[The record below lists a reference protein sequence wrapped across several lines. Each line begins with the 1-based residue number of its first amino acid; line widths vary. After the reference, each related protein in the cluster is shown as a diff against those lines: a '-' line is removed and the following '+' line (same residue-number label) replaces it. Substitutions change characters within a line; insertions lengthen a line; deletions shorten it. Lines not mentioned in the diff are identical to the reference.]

1 MHKTIGIF
9 HIPLTLR
16 TIPIVLITH
25 IIQVDEYEKINA
37 YLDGSYALLGNTVC

>member
-1 MHKTIGIF
+1 MHKTIGVL
-9 HIPLTLR
+9 HIPL

-37 YLDGSYALLGNTVC
+37 YLDDSYEFLWNTIC